1 MNYFLCYD
9 NLLCISM
16 QLEQTLVFKRLE
28 RSERLQ
34 NRVVIE
40 VLAPSKFGNP
50 FKPTIPKEPIAIIF
64 RLKALLLSYLICSQR
79 TCFTY
84 L

>member
-28 RSERLQ
+28 RSDRLQ

-50 FKPTIPKEPIAIIF
+50 FKHNNP
-64 RLKALLLSYLICSQR
+64 
-79 TCFTY
+79 
-84 L
+84 